1 MADPFAQIQWRD
13 DTIENEEK
21 LRKEREESGYYIKQ
35 DIDKRL
41 EEMNAIQQSI
51 AARDERRLNTGI
63 EKPSYR
69 QMIQSSFVD
78 PFGFGTA
85 MEAMGDLEMDA
96 GTWISDQAAKAGVR
110 INPFAAGIAVGIV
123 NPVSI
128 PGMPALKYADDV
140 GSLRNIARAP
150 GSPFRAGG
158 GVRMRKGDVRP
169 PFSKIF
175 TETRAIKAIAPHMA
189 KEADQWIRDAYIYAR
204 KNAASKTPLK
214 GFRRFVTDD
223 GVVFQPKPNQS
234 FGEGYSLKAQRM
246 DLKKEYAHL
255 RLSREKGWTN
265 PKAQKEIFKA
275 LKKRG
280 LGDRLPD
287 LLDIMES
294 EYKAAVKGLGKKSKG
309 HIISLNDK
317 GLDIAENIQPEN
329 LRSLKVK
336 TNDGFKIQSG
346 NASMQARSTLAGAD
360 LIQSKKIPTNWEE
373 YINLKINQNSW

>member
-41 EEMNAIQQSI
+41 EEMNTIQQSI
-51 AARDERRLNTGI
+51 AARDEARPDTGTNRM
-63 EKPSYR
+63 SYR
-69 QMIQSSFVD
+69 QMIQSNFVD

-123 NPVSI
+123 NPVSL
-128 PGMPALKYADDV
+128 PGLPAVKYADNV
-140 GSLRNIARAP
+140 GALRNIARAP

-158 GVRMRKGDVRP
+158 GTRMRKGGSRP
-169 PFSKIF
+169 AFSKIF
-175 TETRAIKAIAPHMA
+175 TETRAIKALAPHMGEA
-189 KEADQWIRDAYIYAR
+189 ADQWIREAYIYAR
-204 KNAASKTPLK
+204 KNAGSKTPLK